1 MSETLPRAFGPYL
14 LLARLGQG
22 GAGTAYLA
30 RPLDDASGIPTPVV
44 VKSLHEKLQDNDE
57 YVRRFRHEA
66 ELAVR
71 VDSPLVARVFDVGAI
86 NGTLYIALEYVP
98 GWTLG
103 RVLAAAVNAKRAVPL
118 PIVRALITGTLQGL
132 QALHSATDKNGRPL
146 DIVHRDIS
154 PKNVMVGD
162 DGEVRL
168 IDLGLGKSNAQDW
181 KTAAG
186 RVMGSPGYMAKEQ
199 LIGAAVDRRAD
210 LYAVGVM
217 LHELLTGDR
226 YLKPDSSLNML
237 RASLEKNFA
246 PPSQVRPEVTPAFDK
261 VVERAMAK
269 EADERYPNAEAFI
282 RALAGVG
289 PDASPQAVASFVDGL
304 LGADKRARLQEV
316 ERLLSLPLS
325 LDDEPEVQR
334 TEIFVRR
341 EGVSDLGD
349 PTRFV
354 RRPAVKPVQPG
365 SPTVVAAPAPPP
377 GESTRLL
384 AQPLAAEP
392 RSVTPPSTSASHRVL
407 VQQKPDRKVAIAVT
421 LVLAMG
427 TGLVLG
433 LVIGGS
439 SPDALPTRP
448 VPVSVPVVT
457 PEVAERAPEPA
468 IAAHPEATPPEPSV
482 SPGEDP
488 SPRRTERPERGDRRP
503 NRPARPTLEEPP
515 PVDRPTLGVDPK
527 EVTQLSQ
534 RLQQEAL
541 AKKASAAPDSPL
553 AMACDKFLARVAMAR
568 ASRDPEQA
576 LSQLQALAKELQ
588 SLE

>member
-30 RPLDDASGIPTPVV
+30 RPLDDAAGIPTPVV

-71 VDSPLVARVFDVGAI
+71 VDSNLVARVFDVGAI

-103 RVLAAAVNAKRAVPL
+103 RVLAAAVNAKRPVPL
-118 PIVRALITGTLQGL
+118 PIVRALTTGTLRGL
-132 QALHSATDKNGRPL
+132 SALHTATDKKGRAL

-199 LIGAAVDRRAD
+199 LIGEAVDRRAD

-237 RASLEKNFA
+237 RASLEKTFVA
-246 PPSQVRPEVTPAFDK
+246 PSQVRPEVSPALDK

-269 EADERYPNAEAFI
+269 EADDRYPTAEAFI
-282 RALAGVG
+282 RALAGVV
-289 PDASPQAVASFVDGL
+289 PEASAQAVAAFVDGL
-304 LGADKRARLQEV
+304 LGSDKRARLQEV
-316 ERLLSLPLS
+316 ERLLGLALS
-325 LDDEPEVQR
+325 EDDEPEVQR

-354 RRPAVKPVQPG
+354 RRLARPIQVGA
-365 SPTVVAAPAPPP
+365 PTVVAAPAPPP
-377 GESTRLL
+377 SESTRLL

-392 RSVTPPSTSASHRVL
+392 RSVTPPSTSSSQRVII
-407 VQQKPDRKVAIAVT
+407 QPKPNRRVAIMVT
-421 LVLAMG
+421 LAVAMG

-468 IAAHPEATPPEPSV
+468 IAAHPEASTPEPSV
-482 SPGEDP
+482 SPGED
-488 SPRRTERPERGDRRP
+488 SNPRRPDRPERIDRRP
-503 NRPARPTLEEPP
+503 RVPRPASDDPP
-515 PVDRPTLGVDPK
+515 PPERALGVDPK
-527 EVTQLSQ
+527 EVIQLSQ
-534 RLQQEAL
+534 KLQQEAL
-541 AKKASAAPDSPL
+541 AKKSAAAPESAL

-568 ASRDPEQA
+568 AARDPEQA
-576 LSQLQALAKELQ
+576 LSQLQALAKELKT
-588 SLE
+588 LE

>member
-30 RPLDDASGIPTPVV
+30 RPLDESSGIPTPVV

-86 NGTLYIALEYVP
+86 DGTLYIALEYVP

-118 PIVRALITGTLQGL
+118 PIVRALITGTLRGL
-132 QALHSATDKNGRPL
+132 SALHAATDKKGRPL

-199 LIGAAVDRRAD
+199 LIGEAVDRRAD

-237 RASLEKNFA
+237 RASLEKSFVA
-246 PPSQVRPEVTPAFDK
+246 PSRVRSEVSPDLDR

-269 EADERYPNAEAFI
+269 EADDRYATAEAFI
-282 RALAGVG
+282 RALAGVV
-289 PDASPQAVASFVDGL
+289 PEASRQAVASFVDGL
-304 LGADKRARLQEV
+304 LGSDKRARLQEV
-316 ERLLSLPLS
+316 ERLLGLA
-325 LDDEPEVQR
+325 LDLDEEPEVQR

-354 RRPAVKPVQPG
+354 RRPAKPIQAG
-365 SPTVVAAPAPPP
+365 APTVVAAPAPPP
-377 GESTRLL
+377 SESTRPL

-392 RSVTPPSTSASHRVL
+392 RSVTPPSTSSSQRVVIQPKSNRRL
-407 VQQKPDRKVAIAVT
+407 AITVT
-421 LVLAMG
+421 LALAMG

-433 LVIGGS
+433 LAIGGS

-448 VPVSVPVVT
+448 VPVLVPVVT
-457 PEVAERAPEPA
+457 PEVAERPPEPA
-468 IAAHPEATPPEPSV
+468 IAAHPEATEPGPTA

-488 SPRRTERPERGDRRP
+488 SPRRPDRPDRVDRRP
-503 NRPARPTLEEPP
+503 KVPRPPIEDPP
-515 PVDRPTLGVDPK
+515 PSDRPTLGVDPK
-527 EVTQLSQ
+527 EVIQLSQ

-541 AKKASAAPDSPL
+541 AKKASAPPESTL

-568 ASRDPEQA
+568 AARDPEQA
-576 LSQLQALAKELQ
+576 LSQLQALAKELKT
-588 SLE
+588 LE